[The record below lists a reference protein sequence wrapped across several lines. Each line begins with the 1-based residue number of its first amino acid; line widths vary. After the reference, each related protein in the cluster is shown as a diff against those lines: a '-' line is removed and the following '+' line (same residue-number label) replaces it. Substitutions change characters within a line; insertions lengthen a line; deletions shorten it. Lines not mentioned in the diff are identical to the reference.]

1 MDANWKQDQPGYAL
15 AALACICLTVVLLA
29 PVACTMSRQAV
40 IAEAIKNGADPIA
53 AKCAIEGD
61 TTREPVCMAYTLR
74 EKR

>member
-1 MDANWKQDQPGYAL
+1 MDANWKQDLPGYAL
-15 AALACICLTVVLLA
+15 AALACICLAMVMLA
-29 PVACTMSRQAV
+29 ALACIMHRQAV